1 MISEVQLAVTETIEI
16 LLLSV
21 SDWQR
26 SLPLMTAALSRPGS
40 DIFLVDPEKSDDEIF
55 ALELLASRLPLRITD
70 ATGHAA
76 FGQALRTAPELR
88 VATAPEQA
96 DFGAGLS
103 RLGGPFGP
111 PAGLVCAPAADP
123 ARCLKGAVLAVR
135 LGFIFLPCGGAGSE
149 TSELSSIC
157 GSEYTGPL
165 IWLGREEPP
174 AELSRAA
181 GSARITAL
189 PGDGAL
195 AEYMLEQGLQIDY
208 LLLYNSADLV
218 RETAAP
224 LSPGQAWVRGLS
236 LLAPLCASYRS
247 LFPFDA
253 EAEQPAPALI
263 EEELNRFAAEAGL
276 HPAYMAILA
285 SPGAIPLLYEPQRT
299 IGSTT
304 EELARDIHLRL
315 NDDLFFDTA
324 EGRLFQSS
332 PGGLSAQLLS
342 TKYFHR
348 LQGMQSGEGKRML
361 VAASPEIDYKII
373 FNSDDPLLESQFVP
387 HLESCGHRVT
397 ILEGKE
403 ASAARISRALEQ
415 SDFFLFAGHG
425 TTEALKTCGR
435 FLTRR
440 DLPAL
445 PPLVA
450 YASACTTAGMDPYW
464 SSASDGLDWESIPV
478 PYRDQF
484 GLAMVEKGALCYV
497 GGSTMVDLQFATSI
511 YPLFF
516 EKLLVK
522 GLSVGQALR
531 ETRNFVSLYASIMQQ
546 KAPERYGCYKWW
558 TAAALQQ
565 QTLLG
570 DPALVPAPRER
581 SAETALPRTIDS
593 GKDRFALTLTIPQER
608 WRRSCKPINAGAVT
622 QSYYRTRSVEVIS
635 PYGDD
640 VISWGD
646 FYRLAPDAG
655 NSAARAVMSSY
666 IHLYLDLPLS
676 QMPLQLK
683 LTAARGDGCRCLL
696 CDQEIEPP
704 RETADMFQDFRVP
717 FLMMPPVRFDY
728 REGWAFAVEELEN
741 CNRVHWLAPLLAI
754 DDATR
759 SAVRAAEL
767 TFELL
772 TGAAQTLSGR
782 IDAPQAGEGCSCLVS
797 AGSAARPA
805 GDGGAGPEK
814 LDRIMARALTRPGGS
829 FSVKCAAA
837 ANALT
842 IDGQFPLYDILE
854 PYRAFKKEI
863 WPLRLPEPVCAE
875 PENAVT
881 GKIHGRVLDAAT
893 AAPLPGALVRAWRGV
908 LDPSGDLMTEGFAG
922 EARAGADGA
931 FTLTLPAGEY
941 RLYAVAQSGGV
952 NYRSRDFAAES
963 AAGDKR
969 YLVLPLDAGARVRG
983 RVAFAGEPPLYPVN
997 VYLKRYRNGAPGE
1010 TLTAVPVG
1018 RDGGYACLVAAGDC
1032 FCLEIREEGWK
1043 QLLDTNSGRGFRL
1056 QPGEEIT
1063 LDWTLE
1069 PAGS

>member
-1 MISEVQLAVTETIEI
+1 MTETIEI
-16 LLLSV
+16 LLLPI

-26 SLPLMTAALSRPGS
+26 SLTLMSAALSKA
-40 DIFLVDPEKSDDEIF
+40 DCEVFLVDPEKTAREIF
-55 ALELLASRLPLRITD
+55 ALELLASRLPLGITD
-70 ATGHAA
+70 GTGHAA
-76 FGQALRTAPELR
+76 FGKALRAAPALP
-88 VATAPEQA
+88 AAAPLQGA
-96 DFGAGLS
+96 DTGPGLKGLLK
-103 RLGGPFGP
+103 RFGP
-111 PAGLVCAPAADP
+111 PAGLVSAPANEP
-123 ARCLKGAVLAVR
+123 ALCLKGAVLAVR
-135 LGFIFLPCGGAGSE
+135 LGFFFLPCGGAGGPAACC
-149 TSELSSIC
+149 SELLSGCSPDFA
-157 GSEYTGPL
+157 GPL
-165 IWLGREEPP
+165 IWLGSKEPP
-174 AELSRAA
+174 AELPGAA
-181 GSARITAL
+181 GPAGITAL
-189 PGDGAL
+189 PDDGAL
-195 AEYMLEQGLQIDY
+195 AKYMAEQDLEIDY
-208 LLLYNSADLV
+208 LLLYNSADLD
-218 RETAAP
+218 RETASP
-224 LSPGQAWVRGLS
+224 PSPGQAWIRGLS

-253 EAEQPAPALI
+253 EAERPDPLLI
-263 EEELNRFAAEAGL
+263 EQELNRFAARAGL
-276 HPAYMAILA
+276 RPAYMALLA
-285 SPGAIPLLYEPQRT
+285 SPGAIPLIYEPQRT

-304 EELARDIHLRL
+304 EEMARDIHLRL

-348 LQGMQSGEGKRML
+348 LRGMKKESKRML
-361 VAASPEIDYKII
+361 VAASPEIDYKIM

-387 HLESCGHRVT
+387 HLESCGHSVT

-403 ASAARISRALEQ
+403 AHAARISRALEQ

-425 TTEALKTCGR
+425 TAEALKTCGS

-440 DLPAL
+440 ELPPAL

-464 SSASDGLDWESIPV
+464 SSPSDGLDWESIPV
-478 PYRDQF
+478 PCRDQF
-484 GLAMVEKGALCYV
+484 ALAMVEKGALCYV

-558 TAAALQQ
+558 TAATLQQ

-570 DPALVPAPRER
+570 DPALVPAPRDR
-581 SAETALPRTIDS
+581 SAETALPRTIVS
-593 GKDRFALTLTIPQER
+593 EKDRFTLTLTIPQER
-608 WRRSCKPINAGAVT
+608 WRRSCRPVNAGQVT

-646 FYRLAPDAG
+646 FYRLAPDAE

-666 IHLYLDLPLS
+666 IHLHLDLPLS

-683 LTAARGDGCRCLL
+683 LTAARGAGCSCLL
-696 CDQEIEPP
+696 CNQEITPP
-704 RETADMFQDFRVP
+704 REIPDMFQDFRVP

-728 REGWAFAVEELEN
+728 REGWAFAVEEREN

-782 IDAPQAGEGCSCLVS
+782 INAPQDGEGRSYLVS

-805 GDGGAGPEK
+805 GDGGAGPER
-814 LDRIMARALTRPGGS
+814 LDRIMARALTRPGGA
-829 FSVKCAAA
+829 FSIRCAAA
-837 ANALT
+837 AEALA
-842 IDGQFPLYDILE
+842 IDEQFPLYDILE
-854 PYRAFKKEI
+854 PYRTFEKKSR
-863 WPLRLPEPVCAE
+863 PLRLPEPIHLRLAGVV
-875 PENAVT
+875 P
-881 GKIHGRVLDAAT
+881 GQIHGRVLDAST

-908 LDPSGDLMTEGFAG
+908 LDPSGDLMSEGFAG
-922 EARAGADGA
+922 GARAGEDGA
-931 FTLTLPAGEY
+931 FTLALPAGEY
-941 RLYAVAQSGGV
+941 RLYAVARSGGIC
-952 NYRSRDFAAES
+952 YKSKDFAAES
-963 AAGDKR
+963 IAGHER
-969 YLVLPLDAGARVRG
+969 YLVLPLEAGALVRG
-983 RVAFAGEPPLYPVN
+983 RVAFAATPPLYPVN
-997 VYLKRYRNGAPGE
+997 VYLKRYRDGAPGE
-1010 TLTAVPVG
+1010 TLVSVPVG
-1018 RDGGYACLVAAGDC
+1018 RNGAYACLVAAGQR

-1043 QLLDTNSGRGFRL
+1043 RLLDTNNEGGFRL
-1056 QPGEEIT
+1056 QPGEELT
-1063 LDWTLE
+1063 LDCTLE
-1069 PAGS
+1069 PARE